1 MKTTGGRDTFLLF
14 IVVILAIG
22 AVCYLFVIKKSL
34 NKLKQAEAELVEVQQ
49 EKAEKD
55 AIIEQAK
62 KLDAQR
68 QELKNSISSIEDR
81 FIPELNS
88 DAITSKLYKY
98 FEDAGLKYIVDVE
111 NSEQKYETVTMPD
124 GTANPNRSDYSSYT
138 VSVSGTDGWLLTH
151 EEAAEF
157 DKNSADQTVKLADA
171 YYEQLHV
178 NDDKNPNKSL
188 TAMGIDGRIQEI
200 HSEIYVGY
208 KEFVKALEE
217 LQKSAP
223 GYVKVTD
230 IKIEDQNQGFCYYTA
245 VVNVYDFN
253 LVKRLS
259 ESGKDLTKMDYMVWV
274 GDENIVTGGLVGL
287 PNYFTVANGLT
298 ELPEGHPLKDKFL
311 SFLNFDFNVNR
322 PFAAWNMWGYDWNI
336 MDTLKK
342 DAEKENPK
350 KIQLALQF
358 YMGKLTSE
366 EYAKQLAELD
376 KSLSTGEPVTGTPD
390 DENANTKP
398 AT

>member
-55 AIIEQAK
+55 AIIKQAEE
-62 KLDAQR
+62 LDALR
-68 QELKNSISSIEDR
+68 QELKNKIVGIEDR

-111 NSEQKYETVTMPD
+111 NTEKKYEVVTMPD
-124 GTANPNRSDYSSYT
+124 GTANPNRAEYSSYM

-151 EEAAEF
+151 EEAAEL
-157 DKNSADQTVKLADA
+157 DKNSADQNVKLADA
-171 YYEQLHV
+171 FYEQMQV

-188 TAMGIDGRIQEI
+188 TAMGIEGRVQDIR
-200 HSEIYVGY
+200 SKIYVGY
-208 KEFVKALEE
+208 KEFVKALEA
-217 LQKSAP
+217 LQQSAP
-223 GYVKVTD
+223 GYVKITD
-230 IKIEDQNQGFCYYTA
+230 VKIEDQNQGFCYYTA
-245 VVNVYDFN
+245 IVNVYDFC
-253 LVKRLS
+253 LVKRQ
-259 ESGKDLTKMDYMVWV
+259 SGKDLTKMDYMVWV

-287 PNYFTVANGLT
+287 PNYFTVASDLT
-298 ELPEGHPLKDKFL
+298 GLPEGHPLKDKFL

-336 MDTLKK
+336 METLKK

-376 KSLSTGEPVTGTPD
+376 KSLTTGEPVNNSPED
-390 DENANTKP
+390 QNTNP

>member
-55 AIIEQAK
+55 AIIKQAEE
-62 KLDAQR
+62 LDALR
-68 QELKNSISSIEDR
+68 QEIKNKIVGIEDR

-98 FEDAGLKYIVDVE
+98 FEDAGLKHIVDVE
-111 NSEQKYETVTMPD
+111 NTEKKYEVVTMPD
-124 GTANPNRSDYSSYT
+124 GTANPNRAEYSSYM

-151 EEAAEF
+151 EEAAEL
-157 DKNSADQTVKLADA
+157 DKNSADQNVKLADA
-171 YYEQLHV
+171 FYEQMNV

-188 TAMGIDGRIQEI
+188 TAMGIEGRVQDIR
-200 HSEIYVGY
+200 SKIYVGY
-208 KEFVKALEE
+208 KEFVKALEA
-217 LQKSAP
+217 LQQSAP
-223 GYVKVTD
+223 GYVKITD
-230 IKIEDQNQGFCYYTA
+230 VKIEDQNQGFCYYTA
-245 VVNVYDFN
+245 IVNVYDFC
-253 LVKRLS
+253 LVKRQS
-259 ESGKDLTKMDYMVWV
+259 EKDLTKMDYMVWV

-287 PNYFTVANGLT
+287 PNYFTVASDLT

-336 MDTLKK
+336 METLKK

-376 KSLSTGEPVTGTPD
+376 KSLTTGEPVNNSPED
-390 DENANTKP
+390 QNTNP